1 MLVEKLPDHTVSD
14 NECIKFQKFFQN
26 LHICPEKVDRE
37 TSSAVTAYYSNEHL
51 ESALRVIAFARQRGE
66 MPGRAP
72 GEAWSRRQ
80 ITQNIIFGRT

>member
-1 MLVEKLPDHTVSD
+1 MHKIS
-14 NECIKFQKFFQN
+14 KFLSKFTY
-26 LHICPEKVDRE
+26 LSGKGDRE

-72 GEAWSRRQ
+72 GEARRRPE